1 MKAVREIIWPTADEV
16 AHAIIAASR
25 LEGEDPIAVLKGRDR
40 SRARVYAF
48 AALAYRF
55 PQVQQWRVA
64 MLTGVSE
71 DRAASTVIAILNT
84 VRDAKGKNARWWN
97 RERFARIVEE
107 CGWPR
112 PIGAELEL
120 RRDPIHRRFIPH
132 QAAICDAEVLQ

>member
-1 MKAVREIIWPTADEV
+1 MSAARELQWPTPDEV
-16 AHAIIAASR
+16 ARAIVAASR
-25 LEGEDPIAVLKGRDR
+25 LEGEEPLAVARGRER

-55 PQVQQWRVA
+55 PQIKQFRIA

-71 DRAASTVIAILNT
+71 QRAAATVISILNT
-84 VRDAKGKNARWWN
+84 VRLAKGKNARWWN
-97 RERFARIVEE
+97 RERFARVVEE

-120 RRDPIHRRFIPH
+120 QRDQIHRRFIPH
-132 QAAICDAEVLQ
+132 AAAMEAAE